1 MDAYNKCEFVIY
13 FYPLSTYVKLRTYDR
28 VGSDFVHLINI

>member
-1 MDAYNKCEFVIY
+1 MDVYDKLDFVIY
-13 FYPLSTYVKLRTYDR
+13 FYPLSRHVNLRTYDR